1 MKINHFKTK
10 SLSRKVS
17 SLGGHICNA
26 SGAAHTKPSPI
37 LMNEGILKS
46 QKMLAELTIKLHM
59 SYQQQQSEI
68 HCPINFV
75 SFAQIV
81 FKNLIFQARPGIT
94 CHNMLIYCACAL
106 AGLVRFFMGNLVLS
120 FKSNNFNCHST
131 CALMSEILE
140 SVLQTVQK
148 QFTYWQ
154 YILTDLYRRQCAEY
168 TYIYSAHR
176 VYY

>member
-1 MKINHFKTK
+1 MKINNFKTK

-37 LMNEGILKS
+37 LMNEEILKS
-46 QKMLAELTIKLHM
+46 QKMLAELTIQLHM

-68 HCPINFV
+68 NCPINVV
-75 SFAQIV
+75 SFAQIA

-106 AGLVRFFMGNLVLS
+106 AGLVRFLW
-120 FKSNNFNCHST
+120 
-131 CALMSEILE
+131 EI
-140 SVLQTVQK
+140 
-148 QFTYWQ
+148 QFFHLNQITL
-154 YILTDLYRRQCAEY
+154 IVT
-168 TYIYSAHR
+168 AH
-176 VYY
+176 VP